1 MVVIRLHQLSGV
13 ATALLLLSVAFTG
26 LAMYWQ
32 DPAKALVEA
41 ATGSRVAEQP
51 AMPRSGLAAI
61 ADLDAAV
68 RVGQA
73 VFPEARLRHLRVP
86 GRAGDV
92 AVLHLERPG
101 IGPPSRVW
109 VGDDPPDRKSTRLN
123 SSHQCASRMP
133 SSACTKKK
141 LP

>member
-1 MVVIRLHQLSGV
+1 MLQVLVGVGIWLTPPRRLARLKVDFGKRPRMVVIRLHQLSGV

-86 GRAGDV
+86 GQIGRA
-92 AVLHLERPG
+92 H
-101 IGPPSRVW
+101 
-109 VGDDPPDRKSTRLN
+109 
-123 SSHQCASRMP
+123 
-133 SSACTKKK
+133 
-141 LP
+141 